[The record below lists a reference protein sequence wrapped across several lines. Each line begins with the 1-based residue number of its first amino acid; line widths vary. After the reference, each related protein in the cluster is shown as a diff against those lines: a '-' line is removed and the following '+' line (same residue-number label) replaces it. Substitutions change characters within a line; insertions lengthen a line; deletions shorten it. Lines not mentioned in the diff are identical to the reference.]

1 MSNPNPETHALLAQ
15 VNVFLENLYGAPRR
29 LSDILRDQ
37 GVRDE
42 DIARLRRDHLDA
54 YLVEFLRRCTSWMA
68 DVLPERRNDILVR
81 CYGLDGDPKSTLTS
95 LAKEYGISRERV
107 RQLRQSALRRMKHRK
122 RRQELGQMAL
132 ATAQS
137 FLRRGDVHDQTSLDP
152 PPADPRVA
160 HPLR

>member
-1 MSNPNPETHALLAQ
+1 MSNPKPETRALLTQ
-15 VNVFLENLYGAPRR
+15 VNVFLKDLYGAPRR

-54 YLVEFLRRCTSWMA
+54 YLVEFLRRCTSWMGEK
-68 DVLPERRNDILVR
+68 LPKRRSEILAR

-95 LAKEYGISRERV
+95 LAEKYGVSRERV

-122 RRQELGQMAL
+122 RRQELEQMAL
-132 ATAQS
+132 ATA
-137 FLRRGDVHDQTSLDP
+137 
-152 PPADPRVA
+152 
-160 HPLR
+160 